1 MFSTFV
7 RPPPAFLPLDR
18 SITELT
24 GITTELLLAE
34 GRPFPEAWARFHQW
48 LQVLLE
54 GAIWPLSSPLSSPSY
69 LAPYLAPV

>member
-1 MFSTFV
+1 VFSTFV

-48 LQVLLE
+48 LQVRTSKALY
-54 GAIWPLSSPLSSPSY
+54 SPSSSPSY
-69 LAPYLAPV
+69 LAPI